1 MLFVVNPLISFYIV
15 RKKRC
20 KKDYMD
26 LFFDHVSYPY
36 YTVLRNKAGIE
47 KARFQKSVMSESC
60 QTGTA
65 NCNFIE

>member
-1 MLFVVNPLISFYIV
+1 MFFVVNPLLAFYIV
-15 RKKRC
+15 RKKGC
-20 KKDYMD
+20 KKDCMD

-36 YTVLRNKAGIE
+36 YTVLRNKAGLD
-47 KARFQKSVMSESC
+47 KAGFHKAAVSESC